1 MNPLNEQQLMM
12 TRRHFFGLSSLGIG
26 TAALVSLLTESGRA
40 MELPQSL
47 PQGGDQKVVPPS
59 CRISLR
65 RRKELSTCFKPEAL
79 RSSICLIRNRTLKSF
94 VDRICPHRFARAN
107 V

>member
-40 MELPQSL
+40 TELPVLL
-47 PQGGDQKVVPPS
+47 PQGDDQKIEQPGVAAFRSKGKKSYLLVS
-59 CRISLR
+59 SR
-65 RRKELSTCFKPEAL
+65 RPFAA
-79 RSSICLIRNRTLKSF
+79 RS
-94 VDRICPHRFARAN
+94 V
-107 V
+107 